1 MMHRPKA
8 LLPPV
13 TSRSNYEAIRINPN
27 IWPQAMRV
35 ICQRHGLPTE
45 RLKRFGDGTD
55 PAFGSNVV
63 FAVNEL
69 YIIKLYPP
77 LQKHDTIRTLRTLK
91 HVLPKLRR
99 RKYRE

>member
-1 MMHRPKA
+1 MHRPKA

-55 PAFGSNVV
+55 PTFGSNVV
-63 FAVNEL
+63 FAVW
-69 YIIKLYPP
+69 PMAM
-77 LQKHDTIRTLRTLK
+77 
-91 HVLPKLRR
+91 LRR
-99 RKYRE
+99 KSISN

>member
-1 MMHRPKA
+1 MHRPKA

-45 RLKRFGDGTD
+45 RLKRFGDGLH
-55 PAFGSNVV
+55 PATPLPSP
-63 FAVNEL
+63 EL
-69 YIIKLYPP
+69 
-77 LQKHDTIRTLRTLK
+77 DTRS
-91 HVLPKLRR
+91 V
-99 RKYRE
+99 RETALFDL